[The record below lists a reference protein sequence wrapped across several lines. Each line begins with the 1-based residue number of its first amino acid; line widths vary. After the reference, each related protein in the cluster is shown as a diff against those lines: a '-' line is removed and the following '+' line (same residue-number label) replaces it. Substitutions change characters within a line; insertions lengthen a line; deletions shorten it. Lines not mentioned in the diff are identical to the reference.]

1 MQPNYYPT
9 GGGSAMQEQLPK
21 ILIVD
26 DEPNMLHMLSSILKQ
41 DGFEPRCAG
50 SAQQALEL
58 AESDRFDFILSDVR
72 MPGMDGIQLLERLR
86 GRGIDTIVILMSAYG
101 SVELALD
108 AMRKGA
114 YDYISKPFKADEV
127 VLTLRKASERERL
140 RREVVRLRRRLLRI
154 EGNPEIVV
162 KSPPMKAILDAVHQ
176 VARSDSAVLITG
188 ESGTGKEMM
197 AREIHRCSPRSR
209 GAFVA
214 VNCGAIPAALLETE
228 LFGHTRGAFTG
239 AYDEKPGLFEEADG
253 GTLLL
258 DEIATMEPSLQ
269 VKLLRILDTG
279 EMRRVGETV
288 PRHVSVRIL
297 AATNVDP
304 DVAMENGLFRKDLY
318 YRLNVMHIEVPP
330 LRERKEDIIPLVE
343 HFVDIF
349 NKKMGLKISHISRD
363 AREALLK
370 CPWKGNVRELQNVV
384 ERAMILTVGDA
395 ITLECLPSDI
405 RVSDRG
411 GPILQAEE
419 ETMSLKKASKALEK
433 TLISRALN
441 RTGGNRSQAAQ
452 VLEISYPS
460 LLQKI
465 KEYGLL

>member
-162 KSPPMKAILDAVHQ
+162 KSPPMKAILDTVHQ

-188 ESGTGKEMM
+188 RIRDREGDDGTGDSPLLSPLPWGF
-197 AREIHRCSPRSR
+197 CSGQLRRHTGRS
-209 GAFVA
+209 
-214 VNCGAIPAALLETE
+214 P
-228 LFGHTRGAFTG
+228 
-239 AYDEKPGLFEEADG
+239 
-253 GTLLL
+253 
-258 DEIATMEPSLQ
+258 
-269 VKLLRILDTG
+269 
-279 EMRRVGETV
+279 
-288 PRHVSVRIL
+288 
-297 AATNVDP
+297 
-304 DVAMENGLFRKDLY
+304 
-318 YRLNVMHIEVPP
+318 
-330 LRERKEDIIPLVE
+330 
-343 HFVDIF
+343 
-349 NKKMGLKISHISRD
+349 
-363 AREALLK
+363 
-370 CPWKGNVRELQNVV
+370 
-384 ERAMILTVGDA
+384 
-395 ITLECLPSDI
+395 
-405 RVSDRG
+405 
-411 GPILQAEE
+411 
-419 ETMSLKKASKALEK
+419 
-433 TLISRALN
+433 
-441 RTGGNRSQAAQ
+441 
-452 VLEISYPS
+452 
-460 LLQKI
+460 
-465 KEYGLL
+465 

>member
-1 MQPNYYPT
+1 
-9 GGGSAMQEQLPK
+9 MQEQLPK

-72 MPGMDGIQLLERLR
+72 MPGMDGIQLLEHLR

-101 SVELALD
+101 SVELALE

-154 EGNPEIVV
+154 EGNPGIVV
-162 KSPPMKAILDAVHQ
+162 KSPPMKAILDTVHQ
-176 VARSDSAVLITG
+176 VARSDSSVLITG

-214 VNCGAIPAALLETE
+214 INCGAIPAALLETE
-228 LFGHTRGAFTG
+228 LFGHARGAFTG
-239 AYDEKPGLFEEADG
+239 ASDEKPGLFEEADG

-258 DEIATMEPSLQ
+258 DEIASMEPSLQ
-269 VKLLRILDTG
+269 VKLLRVLDTG
-279 EMRRVGETV
+279 ELRRVGETV
-288 PRHVSVRIL
+288 PRHVSMRIL

-304 DVAMENGLFRKDLY
+304 EVAIEKGLFRRDLY

-363 AREALLK
+363 ARKALLN

-384 ERAMILTVGDA
+384 ERSMILTVGDT
-395 ITLECLPSDI
+395 ITLDCLPSDI
-405 RVSDRG
+405 RVSDRS
-411 GPILQAEE
+411 GPFLQTEE

-433 TLISRALN
+433 TFIIRALN

-452 VLEISYPS
+452 ILEISYPS

-465 KEYGLL
+465 KEYGLS

>member
-1 MQPNYYPT
+1 MQPNHYPT

-162 KSPPMKAILDAVHQ
+162 KSPPMKAILDTVHQ

-228 LFGHTRGAFTG
+228 LFGHARGAFTG
-239 AYDEKPGLFEEADG
+239 ASDEKPGLFEEADG

-405 RVSDRG
+405 RVSDARRTNFTGRG
-411 GPILQAEE
+411 RNHVAQEGIQGPGKDPYHQGTQPHWREPF
-419 ETMSLKKASKALEK
+419 
-433 TLISRALN
+433 
-441 RTGGNRSQAAQ
+441 
-452 VLEISYPS
+452 PS
-460 LLQKI
+460 SS
-465 KEYGLL
+465 GP